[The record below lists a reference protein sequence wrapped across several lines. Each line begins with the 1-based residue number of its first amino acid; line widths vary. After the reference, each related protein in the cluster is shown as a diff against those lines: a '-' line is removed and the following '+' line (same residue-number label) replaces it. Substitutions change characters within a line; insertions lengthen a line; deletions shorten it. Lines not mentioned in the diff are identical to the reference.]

1 MINEENF
8 LTKNTISNFS
18 EWLENVAASGGFALI
33 DKDRDWTSFD
43 VVAKMRGIT
52 HIKKIGHCGTLD
64 PLATGLLILAL
75 GKATKEINNFQD
87 LGKKYSAVLKLGATT
102 KSFDSEFP
110 EENIKDFSQ
119 ITLNEIIKVTS
130 SFIGEISQKPPIFSA
145 KKVNG
150 KRLYK
155 YARAEKEIEIQ
166 PVIVN
171 VQNIIIN
178 KIDLPFIHLEID
190 CSKGTYIRSIADE
203 IGEKLGCGAYLFDLR
218 RTGIGQYSV
227 DDAVGINQLSSY
239 RQSIQ

>member
-8 LTKNTISNFS
+8 LTKNTISNFA
-18 EWLENVAASGGFALI
+18 EWLENVIASGGFALI

-75 GKATKEINNFQD
+75 GKSTKKINNFQD

-155 YARAEKEIEIQ
+155 YARAEKEVEIQ
-166 PVIVN
+166 PVIVY
-171 VQNIIIN
+171 VQSIIIN
-178 KIDLPFIHLEID
+178 KIDLPFVHLDID
-190 CSKGTYIRSIADE
+190 CSKGTYIRSIANE
-203 IGEKLGCGAYLFDLR
+203 IGEKLGSGAYLFDLR

-239 RQSIQ
+239 KQSIQ

>member
-8 LTKNTISNFS
+8 LTKNTINSFS
-18 EWLENVAASGGFALI
+18 EWLENVANTGGFALI
-33 DKDRDWTSFD
+33 DKDKDWTSFD

-87 LGKKYSAVLKLGATT
+87 LGKKYSAILKLGATT

-119 ITLNEIIKVTS
+119 ITLNEIIQVTS

-145 KKVNG
+145 KKVKG
-150 KRLYK
+150 RRLYK

-166 PVIVN
+166 QVIVN

-178 KIDLPFIHLEID
+178 KIDLPFIHLDIE

-203 IGEKLGCGAYLFDLR
+203 IGEKLGCGAYLFDLK
-218 RTGIGQYSV
+218 RTGIGKYSV
-227 DDAVGINQLSSY
+227 DDAVSINQLMTK
-239 RQSIQ
+239 RQSIE

>member
-1 MINEENF
+1 
-8 LTKNTISNFS
+8 
-18 EWLENVAASGGFALI
+18 
-33 DKDRDWTSFD
+33 
-43 VVAKMRGIT
+43 
-52 HIKKIGHCGTLD
+52 
-64 PLATGLLILAL
+64 L
-75 GKATKEINNFQD
+75 GKATKEINNYLD

-155 YARAEKEIEIQ
+155 YARAEKEVEIQ

-178 KIDLPFIHLEID
+178 KIDLPFIHLDID
-190 CSKGTYIRSIADE
+190 CSKGTYIRSIANE

-218 RTGIGQYSV
+218 RTAIGKYSV
-227 DDAVGINQLSSY
+227 DDAVSLIQISSY
-239 RQSIQ
+239 IQSIQ

>member
-8 LTKNTISNFS
+8 LTKNTISNFA
-18 EWLENVAASGGFALI
+18 EWQENVIASGGFALI

-155 YARAEKEIEIQ
+155 YARAEKEVEIQ
-166 PVIVN
+166 PVIVY
-171 VQNIIIN
+171 VQSIIIN
-178 KIDLPFIHLEID
+178 KIDLPFLHLDID
-190 CSKGTYIRSIADE
+190 CSKGTYIRSIANE

-218 RTGIGQYSV
+218 RIGIGQYSV

-239 RQSIQ
+239 KQSIQ